1 MFWSKN
7 KNSDKQKK
15 PSQKGLQ
22 ADSGDHSNTD
32 KSRRLREEALT
43 NVRTARH
50 EIGED
55 ALDRIAAAMNKKQH
69 STVERAKAD
78 IAKTDADRVKDEILL
93 MFGDR

>member
-15 PSQKGLQ
+15 PPQKGLPC
-22 ADSGDHSNTD
+22 DSGVHSNSD
-32 KSRRLREEALT
+32 KSQRLRKEALA

-50 EIGED
+50 EIGEE
-55 ALDRIAAAMNKKQH
+55 ALDRIAAAMTKKQH
-69 STVERAKAD
+69 SVVERAKAD
-78 IAKTDADRVKDEILL
+78 IAKTDSDRVKDEIMM